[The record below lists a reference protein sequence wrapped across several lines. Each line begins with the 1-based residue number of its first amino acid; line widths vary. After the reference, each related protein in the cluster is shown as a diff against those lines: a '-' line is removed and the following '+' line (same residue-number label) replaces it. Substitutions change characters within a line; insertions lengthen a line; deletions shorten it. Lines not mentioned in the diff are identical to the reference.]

1 MPTLSTPSPGI
12 KLVTGYDMLQGAKWL
27 FASNGTYVEMKR
39 LALQRQKST
48 CLQMVLLVKW

>member
-12 KLVTGYDMLQGAKWL
+12 KLVTGYDMLQGAKRL

-39 LALQRQKST
+39 LALQRQKPA
-48 CLQMVLLVKW
+48 CLQMVLLVK